1 VGETAKIYFFVL
13 IMTVVVALVLAG
25 MNTGLKSIH
34 EQNEAIFNKK
44 AVLAA
49 IQSQLGEGVK
59 AADIPDEEVQQIF
72 ENNITQ
78 LVVDHEGQAI
88 TTEAVE
94 SRGYKGGMAEHVDMK
109 KEKKR
114 DLDDRYFPVYIYES
128 GSDNP
133 SFPRQFQGKS
143 LYDKDGNFTSVV
155 VKKGGARNPRYEVD
169 GISGATVTCDG
180 VSDMLFDGIKNYM
193 PYFNKAS
200 KSKERKLLTDP
211 LNDNNPITVQVLG
224 ICSALAVTT
233 LLVPSIVISVA
244 VIFVCAFS
252 NLFTSLLR
260 KSIPKQVRMI
270 VQLVIIATLV
280 TVVEL
285 TLKAVDYNIYKQLSI
300 FIGLIITNCIVMGRL
315 EAFAMANS
323 PWKSFLDG
331 VGNGVGYGVIL
342 IIVAFFREL
351 FGKGSLLAG
360 SPLEMKIIGSTPEYW
375 INTAAESGIGTWFS
389 WYSNNNLM
397 VLPAAAMF
405 LIAILIWVH
414 RTWNP
419 KLVDIS

>member
-1 VGETAKIYFFVL
+1 
-13 IMTVVVALVLAG
+13 
-25 MNTGLKSIH
+25 
-34 EQNEAIFNKK
+34 
-44 AVLAA
+44 
-49 IQSQLGEGVK
+49 
-59 AADIPDEEVQQIF
+59 
-72 ENNITQ
+72 
-78 LVVDHEGQAI
+78 
-88 TTEAVE
+88 
-94 SRGYKGGMAEHVDMK
+94 MAETTVKK
-109 KEKKR
+109 KES
-114 DLDDRYFPVYIYES
+114 LF
-128 GSDNP
+128 
-133 SFPRQFQGKS
+133 GK
-143 LYDKDGNFTSVV
+143 
-155 VKKGGARNPRYEVD
+155 
-169 GISGATVTCDG
+169 
-180 VSDMLFDGIKNYM
+180 
-193 PYFNKAS
+193 
-200 KSKERKLLTDP
+200 KERKLLTDP

-233 LLVPSIVISVA
+233 LLVPSIVITIA
-244 VIFVCAFS
+244 VIFVCAFA

-285 TLKAVDYNIYKQLSI
+285 TLKALDYDIYKQLSI

-351 FGKGSLLAG
+351 FGKGTLLAG
-360 SPLEMKIIGSTPEYW
+360 SPLEMKIIGATSEYW
-375 INTAAESGIGTWFS
+375 INTQESWMFG

-414 RTWNP
+414 RSWNP